1 MLVINAV
8 WKSCVIVMIRVAVI
22 VCLVHLVSTARAGVL
37 LYVVIE
43 NSSIVSFDISK
54 GTAAEVEASMK
65 TVINTNV
72 NGPYGMVLDRHRNLY
87 VANFFDNS
95 ISKFGPRGNY
105 IGSITESLNG
115 PLGLAIDSTGDIYAA
130 NFHASTISR
139 FSANGVL
146 KSQITAGLSGP
157 VNLAFD
163 SAGVLYACNP
173 AGYAITKYD
182 TEGNLIG
189 SIPAF
194 TPEGIGFDR
203 DGNIY
208 AALRDRNRVR
218 KMDPFGNFIKVIGMD
233 QVSAPSSIV
242 FDAEGNFYVSSRGEP
257 KVSKYDTEGN
267 LLMSW
272 NTTLNAY
279 GMMYNPGLYPVP
291 EPTSIA
297 TMSLIVGFGLL
308 RMRRQM
314 RTNGVLVGSGDVV
327 SSETHFRK

>member
-8 WKSCVIVMIRVAVI
+8 WKSCVIVMLRVAVI
-22 VCLVHLVSTARAGVL
+22 LCLVHLVSTARAGAL

-43 NSSIVSFDISK
+43 NNSIVSFDISK

-65 TVINTNV
+65 TVISTNI

-87 VANFFDNS
+87 VANFFGNS

-115 PLGLAIDSTGDIYAA
+115 PLGLTIDASGDIYAA

-146 KSQITAGLSGP
+146 KSQITTGLSGP

-163 SAGVLYACNP
+163 SAGGLYACNP

-182 TEGNLIG
+182 AEGNLIG

-218 KMDPFGNFIKVIGMD
+218 KMDPFGNFIKVIGLD

-272 NTTLNAY
+272 NTTFNAY

-314 RTNGVLVGSGDVV
+314 KTNGMRIGRDDAV
-327 SSETHFRK
+327 SREMHFR